1 MKVIK
6 TAIDL
11 IYKFMRKMA
20 EDRVRAH
27 SAEAAFFIMMSVFP
41 VLMLLLT
48 LIQYTPLSQSDVV
61 TAIERIT
68 PFEVGPLLEPLVESI
83 YRQSTALLSWSAI
96 IAVWVAGK
104 GIMGLTDGLN
114 SIQGVTETRNY
125 FIVRFRA
132 ACYTLVMIVALIISL
147 VILVFGYTFQRYLR
161 RNVPFLEEHSDV
173 MMLLPTV
180 IALIILILLFL
191 AMYTFLPN
199 KKKTLRSQFPGAVF
213 AAFSWAL
220 FSYAF
225 SIYLDYATDMSV
237 LYGSLTTLVVVMLW
251 LYSSMYLLFIGAEI
265 NHYIEAPEAFK

>member
-1 MKVIK
+1 MKVVK

-48 LIQYTPLSQSDVV
+48 LIQYTPLSQSDVI

-125 FIVRFRA
+125 FIIRFRA

-161 RNVPFLEEHSDV
+161 RNVPFLEEHSDA
-173 MMLLPTV
+173 MLLLPTV
-180 IALIILILLFL
+180 IALIILILLF
-191 AMYTFLPN
+191 P
-199 KKKTLRSQFPGAVF
+199 
-213 AAFSWAL
+213 L
-220 FSYAF
+220 FGGLF
-225 SIYLDYATDMSV
+225 
-237 LYGSLTTLVVVMLW
+237 
-251 LYSSMYLLFIGAEI
+251 YLLWQCIHFSPI
-265 NHYIEAPEAFK
+265 KRKR